1 MLRLDRVIKPW
12 KESGALNAHINL
24 YGFWNNEV
32 FLTKSGDL
40 GIVLRVCGVDYESLD
55 QAAQEYAVKRL
66 EAALKIF
73 GPGFHLYQYLLK
85 TNRPQIPFQHY
96 QDPIVQAAVN
106 QRQGFFNA
114 KRDSLYSVEIFYAI
128 VVEGTRSKT
137 GIAAALKQL
146 ATDPMA
152 GLRELK
158 AQFSNDK
165 FKVLLREQID
175 ADFAKLE
182 QRVNSFIRQL
192 ADFVQIEPLGQD
204 DCFNFFRR
212 LLNYDDW
219 RIEGRPQSSQFLDY
233 QVANSDIE
241 AERDHLRVGNHFVR
255 ILTLKE
261 AISETRP
268 LVLKQ
273 LLEIQANFCIV
284 TEWVPIESSVARKE
298 ITKRKRH
305 FNVSKT
311 SFISSMQ
318 RDGASYDPRN
328 TLIDESKQAD
338 IENLG
343 DCLRALGDGQ
353 NLGEFSLTVVLYA
366 EDKKSLDKALPEVV
380 RVFTSAD
387 GNLFSE
393 TYNQLNAYFAIVPG
407 NYHHN
412 LRRLSLLNTNYA
424 DLSFLFT
431 IHPGDKWNDHLG
443 AEYLAVLETDQ
454 ATPYFLNLHNRDVAH
469 TLILGATGS
478 GKSFLCNSVLQN
490 AQKYEPLT
498 YIFDVGSSFES
509 LTRIFDGTYLN
520 VGHESRDFTI
530 NPFSLEPSR
539 ENLQFLYSLIRVLI
553 EGERYKL
560 DFKEERQLYSA
571 IERIY
576 VLEPEQRTLSNL
588 AEIVG
593 ELKERLHRWTRAG
606 QYGFLFDNA
615 QDTLTFSR
623 FQTFNFHG
631 WSDSP
636 ELLEPLLFYVLHRAS
651 NEIADPRRLATFKMF
666 LLDEAWL
673 FIRNE
678 TIRAYVTQAQKTW
691 RKHNAAMILATQSV
705 KELAASGM
713 LTVVAESCAT
723 KVFLANP
730 DMDPLVYS
738 DAFGLNDTELAL
750 IAGLVPPSQML
761 IRKHE
766 GSKKVHL
773 NVDSLSYWMATNNAR
788 DNILKYRYL
797 NQYGVT
803 EGLRRLAEEHP
814 FTPEDRSRRGSG
826 SGVQSTKVNF
836 PITQGVQ

>member
-12 KESGALNAHINL
+12 KESGTLNSHINL

-40 GIVLRVCGVDYESLD
+40 GIVLRVRGVDYESLD

-73 GPGFHLYQYLLK
+73 GPGFHVYQYLLK
-85 TNRPQIPFQHY
+85 TNRPQIPFQQY
-96 QDPIVQAAVN
+96 DDPIVQAAVN
-106 QRQGFFNA
+106 QRKGFFEE
-114 KRDSLYSVEIFYAI
+114 KLDSLYSVEIFYAI
-128 VVEGTRSKT
+128 VIEGTRSKT
-137 GIAAALKQL
+137 GITAALKQL
-146 ATDPMA
+146 VTDPVA

-165 FKVLLREQID
+165 LKVLLREQID
-175 ADFAKLE
+175 ADLVKLE
-182 QRVNSFIRQL
+182 QRVNSFTRQL
-192 ADFVQIEPLGQD
+192 ADFVQIDVLGQD
-204 DCFNFFRR
+204 DCFNFLRR
-212 LLNYDDW
+212 LLNYDSW

-233 QVANSDIE
+233 QIGNSDIE
-241 AERDHLRVGNHFVR
+241 AERDHLRVGNHLVR

-261 AISETRP
+261 AISETKP

-284 TEWVPIESSVARKE
+284 TEWVPIETSVARKE

-318 RDGASYDPRN
+318 RDAASYDPRN
-328 TLIDESKQAD
+328 TIIDESKQAD

-353 NLGEFSLTVVLYA
+353 NLGDFSLTVVLYA

-412 LRRLSLLNTNYA
+412 LRRLYLLNTNYA

-431 IHPGDKWNDHLG
+431 IHPGDRWNDHLG

-469 TLILGATGS
+469 TLILGATGA
-478 GKSFLCNSVLQN
+478 GKSFLANSLLQN

-539 ENLQFLYSLIRVLI
+539 ENLQFLYSLFRVLI

-588 AEIVG
+588 GEIVG

-615 QDTLTFSR
+615 EDSLTFSR

-651 NEIADPRRLATFKMF
+651 NEIADPGRLATFKIF

-678 TIRAYVTQAQKTW
+678 TIRSYVTQAQKTW

-705 KELAASGM
+705 KELATSGM

-723 KVFLANP
+723 KIFLANP
-730 DMDPLVYS
+730 DMDPIMYRE
-738 DAFGLNDTELAL
+738 AFGLNDTELAL
-750 IAGLVPPSQML
+750 IAGLVPPNQML
-761 IRKHE
+761 VRKHE

-788 DNILKYRYL
+788 DNVLKYRYL
-797 NQYGVT
+797 NQYGVA
-803 EGLRRLAEEHP
+803 EGLHRLAEEHP
-814 FTPEDRSRRGSG
+814 FVPENRSRGGSG
-826 SGVQSTKVNF
+826 SGVQSTKPNV